1 MAKAWK
7 VTGIRPGM
15 PVGRAARRVLATRI
29 AELWSYAPFLPDPE
43 RVEELHA
50 MRIAA
55 KRLRYS
61 LEIFAPYLD
70 PAAKALTE
78 QVKDIQERL
87 GQIHDADV
95 LAPYLAERLS
105 DLHRAEDAAL
115 LADFQAQRDDEA
127 RARFIHALLHQPRD
141 ARLPGVYALL
151 GRTLARRQRLHAD
164 FLDEWRALTEAGL
177 RDQLERLIWP
187 DLTPSAPEDEDNA

>member
-7 VTGIRPGM
+7 VMGIRPEM
-15 PVGRAARRVLATRI
+15 PVGHAAGRVLATRI

-61 LEIFAPYLD
+61 LEIFAPYLGPEAD
-70 PAAKALTE
+70 ALTE

-95 LAPYLAERLS
+95 LAPYLEERLV
-105 DLHRAEDAAL
+105 DLHRAEDVAL
-115 LADFQAQRDDEA
+115 VADLQAQADDET
-127 RARFIHALLHQPRD
+127 RSRVVRSLPERPRD
-141 ARLPGVYALL
+141 PRLPGVYALL
-151 GRTLARRQRLHAD
+151 GRTLARRQRLHAE
-164 FLDEWRALTEAGL
+164 FVDEWRALTEAGF
-177 RDQLERLIWP
+177 RDRLERLIWP
-187 DLTPSAPEDEDNA
+187 DLTAGSPQDEDDA